1 MHPCTLNQDQ
11 DREYLV
17 PQLSLYPSE
26 SMLLWKRTIFFWFFV
41 TLHYEII
48 SSLPT
53 QEVAKVGQR
62 ICLPITHFSPVVTY
76 FLIIDNSQNPEINID
91 TILLTLVETL
101 SQLFHWS
108 SFSDPG
114 SLSHRPIFIPWA
126 GPSMLKET
134 AACVGGRQ
142 TGIQREEKRER
153 HQGRET

>member
-26 SMLLWKRTIFFWFFV
+26 SILLWKRTIFFCVFV

-53 QEVAKVGQR
+53 QKVAKVGQR

-76 FLIIDNSQNPEINID
+76 FLITDNSQNPEINIG

-101 SQLFHWS
+101 SQLFHQS

-114 SLSHRPIFIPWA
+114 FKPGSHIASCFLLS
-126 GPSMLKET
+126 
-134 AACVGGRQ
+134 
-142 TGIQREEKRER
+142 
-153 HQGRET
+153 

>member
-1 MHPCTLNQDQ
+1 MVCTVFQPF
-11 DREYLV
+11 LV
-17 PQLSLYPSE
+17 LSHYYGVICFLVFTPSYPQNDL
-26 SMLLWKRTIFFWFFV
+26 TCFWFFV

-114 SLSHRPIFIPWA
+114 FKPGSHIASCFLLS
-126 GPSMLKET
+126 
-134 AACVGGRQ
+134 
-142 TGIQREEKRER
+142 
-153 HQGRET
+153 